1 MYLDRNVARSKL
13 EGGPG
18 FNVMDGNYG
27 RDTLIGGNDGNLM
40 DGGEGPD
47 TITGGDAADSIV
59 GSGGDDDIDGGKG
72 SDLVEGGPGRDTL
85 TGGPGDDIIIYR
97 KGDLQDTSIDGGE
110 GIDTLCLEGT
120 ISDYTVMFGEQ
131 VQDLAANGG
140 LLMVPPGV
148 SLRVFQGSGQ
158 PPYKSILAPRGS
170 DPLAAVPTL
179 TSIERVRLTVGVKA

>member
-1 MYLDRNVARSKL
+1 MMFHCTAPQVPCST
-13 EGGPG
+13 GPLA
-18 FNVMDGNYG
+18 FNSPPHP
-27 RDTLIGGNDGNLM
+27 L
-40 DGGEGPD
+40 P
-47 TITGGDAADSIV
+47 
-59 GSGGDDDIDGGKG
+59 
-72 SDLVEGGPGRDTL
+72 
-85 TGGPGDDIIIYR
+85 
-97 KGDLQDTSIDGGE
+97 Q
-110 GIDTLCLEGT
+110 DTLCLEGT